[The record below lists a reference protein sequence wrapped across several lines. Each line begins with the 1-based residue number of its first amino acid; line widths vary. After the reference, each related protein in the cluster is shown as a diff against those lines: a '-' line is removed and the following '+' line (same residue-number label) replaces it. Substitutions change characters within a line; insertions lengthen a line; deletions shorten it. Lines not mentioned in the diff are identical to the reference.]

1 MNYKR
6 WAHPLQTRNGRYSES
21 KKKAAV
27 LAGLE
32 YYLHHL
38 QPRPYPIIF
47 IHYLAYR
54 YFHFIQGNLAKTTF
68 QVAYHQPN

>member
-1 MNYKR
+1 M
-6 WAHPLQTRNGRYSES
+6 AGRANQN
-21 KKKAAV
+21 KKAAV

-47 IHYLAYR
+47 IRYLAYR
-54 YFHFIQGNLAKTTF
+54 YFHFIQGNLAKATF
-68 QVAYHQPN
+68 QVASHQSN

>member
-1 MNYKR
+1 MAGIAN
-6 WAHPLQTRNGRYSES
+6 QN
-21 KKKAAV
+21 KKAAA
-27 LAGLE
+27 LARLE

-54 YFHFIQGNLAKTTF
+54 YFHFIQGNLAKTAF
-68 QVAYHQPN
+68 QIAYHQSN

>member
-1 MNYKR
+1 M
-6 WAHPLQTRNGRYSES
+6 AGRANQN
-21 KKKAAV
+21 KKAAV

-47 IHYLAYR
+47 IRYLAYR

-68 QVAYHQPN
+68 QVASHQSN

>member
-1 MNYKR
+1 MAGKAN
-6 WAHPLQTRNGRYSES
+6 QN
-21 KKKAAV
+21 KKAAV

-47 IHYLAYR
+47 IRYLAYR
-54 YFHFIQGNLAKTTF
+54 YFHFIQGNLAKATF
-68 QVAYHQPN
+68 QVASHQSN

>member
-1 MNYKR
+1 M
-6 WAHPLQTRNGRYSES
+6 AGRANQN
-21 KKKAAV
+21 KKAAV

-32 YYLHHL
+32 YHLRRL
-38 QPRPYPIIF
+38 QPRAYPIIF